1 MKKEFGYPKEEKLK
15 QKKEITLL
23 FEKGKWKT
31 CGNIR
36 VISYKISSSLNPQN
50 SVDNPKIGFSVS
62 KRNFKKAVD
71 RNRIKRLLREAYR
84 LNKRA
89 FTERFGS
96 NSITMIFWISKDLP
110 KHYSEVE
117 NDFLNL
123 CESKK

>member
-84 LNKRA
+84 LNKPA

-96 NSITMIFWISKDLP
+96 NSISMIFWISKDLP